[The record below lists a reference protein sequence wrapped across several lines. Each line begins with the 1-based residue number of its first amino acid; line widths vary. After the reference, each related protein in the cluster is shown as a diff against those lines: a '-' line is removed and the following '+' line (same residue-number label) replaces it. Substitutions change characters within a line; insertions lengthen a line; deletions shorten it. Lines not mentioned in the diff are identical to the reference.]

1 LNSRFATEGKATDQ
15 GRRKLMS
22 RIYETM
28 FIVSPKLDEENRNA
42 MAEKVRDYIVERVGG
57 TIEKFD
63 RWGVRKLAYRVTK
76 GFSEGD
82 YTVIQFKADP
92 ESVDILERFFG
103 ITPEVFRWQ
112 TFRREDLEKAE
123 KKALL
128 KKDEAAEQPVVEESV
143 QNAESEEAPV
153 EDTATEEAVAV
164 EVETTEEEKQ
174 TEE

>member
-1 LNSRFATEGKATDQ
+1 
-15 GRRKLMS
+15 MI

-28 FIVSPKLDEENRNA
+28 FIVSPRLDEESRNS

-63 RWGVRKLAYRVTK
+63 RWGIRKLAYRVTK

-82 YTVIQFKADP
+82 YTVIQFKADS
-92 ESVDILERFFG
+92 ESVDILEKFYG

-128 KKDEAAEQPVVEESV
+128 KKGTSEEELPEGQTDANTVESPVVEGSEAV
-143 QNAESEEAPV
+143 SEETV
-153 EDTATEEAVAV
+153 ETVETEE
-164 EVETTEEEKQ
+164 
-174 TEE
+174 

>member
-1 LNSRFATEGKATDQ
+1 MK
-15 GRRKLMS
+15 

-28 FIVSPKLDEENRNA
+28 FIVSPKLDEEERNA

-63 RWGVRKLAYRVTK
+63 RWGIRKLAYRVAK

-82 YTVIQFKADP
+82 YTVVQFRAEP
-92 ESVDILERFFG
+92 ETLDILERFFG
-103 ITPEVFRWQ
+103 ITPDVFRWQ

-123 KKALL
+123 KKASL
-128 KKDEAAEQPVVEESV
+128 KPAEAVEEPETVEVVESVEAAAETVVEDSSDEAAGVETETVEEV
-143 QNAESEEAPV
+143 
-153 EDTATEEAVAV
+153 
-164 EVETTEEEKQ
+164 KQ

>member
-1 LNSRFATEGKATDQ
+1 
-15 GRRKLMS
+15 MI

-28 FIVSPKLDEENRNA
+28 FIVSPRLDEESRNS

-63 RWGVRKLAYRVTK
+63 RWGIRKLAYRVTK

-82 YTVIQFKADP
+82 YTVIQFKADS
-92 ESVDILERFFG
+92 ESVDILEKFYG
-103 ITPEVFRWQ
+103 ITPEIFRWQ

-128 KKDEAAEQPVVEESV
+128 KKGTSEEELPEGQTDANTVESPVVEGSEAV
-143 QNAESEEAPV
+143 SEE
-153 EDTATEEAVAV
+153 T
-164 EVETTEEEKQ
+164 VETVEMEE
-174 TEE
+174 

>member
-1 LNSRFATEGKATDQ
+1 
-15 GRRKLMS
+15 MI

-28 FIVSPKLDEENRNA
+28 FIVSPRLDEESRNS
-42 MAEKVRDYIVERVGG
+42 MAEKVRDYIVERVSG

-63 RWGVRKLAYRVTK
+63 RWGIRKLAYRVTK

-82 YTVIQFKADP
+82 YTVIQFKADS
-92 ESVDILERFFG
+92 ESVDILEKFYG

-128 KKDEAAEQPVVEESV
+128 KKGTSEEELPER
-143 QNAESEEAPV
+143 QTETDTAESPVAEGSETSGEETV
-153 EDTATEEAVAV
+153 ETVATEE
-164 EVETTEEEKQ
+164 
-174 TEE
+174 

>member
-1 LNSRFATEGKATDQ
+1 MK
-15 GRRKLMS
+15 

-42 MAEKVRDYIVERVGG
+42 TAEKVRDYIVERVGG
-57 TIEKFD
+57 TVEKFD
-63 RWGVRKLAYRVTK
+63 RWGMRKLAYRVSK

-92 ESVDILERFFG
+92 ESVDTLERFFG
-103 ITPEVFRWQ
+103 VTPEVFRWQ

-128 KKDEAAEQPVVEESV
+128 KQ
-143 QNAESEEAPV
+143 
-153 EDTATEEAVAV
+153 EEAVDETQAPDENLDDEAV
-164 EVETTEEEKQ
+164 LENSEETATDGAVDVESEKIEEVKQ
-174 TEE
+174 TED

>member
-1 LNSRFATEGKATDQ
+1 MK
-15 GRRKLMS
+15 

-28 FIVSPKLDEENRNA
+28 FIVSPKLDEEERNA

-63 RWGVRKLAYRVTK
+63 RWGIRKLAYRVAK

-82 YTVIQFKADP
+82 YTVIQFRAEP
-92 ESVDILERFFG
+92 ETVDILERFYG
-103 ITPEVFRWQ
+103 ITPDVFRWQ

-123 KKALL
+123 KKASL
-128 KKDEAAEQPVVEESV
+128 KPAETVVEPETVEAAENVGVAAEPIVEDSSDETPGVETETVEEV
-143 QNAESEEAPV
+143 
-153 EDTATEEAVAV
+153 
-164 EVETTEEEKQ
+164 KQ

>member
-1 LNSRFATEGKATDQ
+1 
-15 GRRKLMS
+15 MI

-28 FIVSPKLDEENRNA
+28 FIVSPRLDEESRNS

-63 RWGVRKLAYRVTK
+63 RWGIRKLAYRVTK

-82 YTVIQFKADP
+82 YTVIQFKADS
-92 ESVDILERFFG
+92 ESVDILEKFYG
-103 ITPEVFRWQ
+103 ITPEIFRWQ

-128 KKDEAAEQPVVEESV
+128 KKGTSEEELPEGQTDANTVESPVVEGSEAV
-143 QNAESEEAPV
+143 SEETV
-153 EDTATEEAVAV
+153 ETVETEE
-164 EVETTEEEKQ
+164 
-174 TEE
+174 

>member
-1 LNSRFATEGKATDQ
+1 MQ
-15 GRRKLMS
+15 

-42 MAEKVRDYIVERVGG
+42 TAEKVRDYIVERVGG
-57 TIEKFD
+57 TVEKFD
-63 RWGVRKLAYRVTK
+63 RWGMRKLAYRVSK

-92 ESVDILERFFG
+92 ESVDTLERFFG
-103 ITPEVFRWQ
+103 VTPEVFRWQ

-128 KKDEAAEQPVVEESV
+128 KQ
-143 QNAESEEAPV
+143 
-153 EDTATEEAVAV
+153 EEAVDETQVPDENLDDEVVPENSEETATDGAV
-164 EVETTEEEKQ
+164 DVESEKIEEVKQ
-174 TEE
+174 TED

>member
-1 LNSRFATEGKATDQ
+1 MQ
-15 GRRKLMS
+15 

-42 MAEKVRDYIVERVGG
+42 TAEKVRDYIVERVGG
-57 TIEKFD
+57 TVEKFD
-63 RWGVRKLAYRVTK
+63 RWGMRKLAYRVSK

-92 ESVDILERFFG
+92 ESVDTLERFFG
-103 ITPEVFRWQ
+103 VTPEVFRWQ

-128 KKDEAAEQPVVEESV
+128 KQ
-143 QNAESEEAPV
+143 
-153 EDTATEEAVAV
+153 EEAVDETQAPDENLDDEAV
-164 EVETTEEEKQ
+164 LENSEETATDGAVDVESEKIEEVKQ
-174 TEE
+174 TED

>member
-1 LNSRFATEGKATDQ
+1 
-15 GRRKLMS
+15 MI

-28 FIVSPKLDEENRNA
+28 FIVSPRLDEESRNS

-63 RWGVRKLAYRVTK
+63 RWGIRKLAYRVTK

-82 YTVIQFKADP
+82 YTVIQFKADS
-92 ESVDILERFFG
+92 ESVDILEKFYG
-103 ITPEVFRWQ
+103 ITPEIFRWQ

-128 KKDEAAEQPVVEESV
+128 KKGT
-143 QNAESEEAPV
+143 SEEELPEGQTDANTV
-153 EDTATEEAVAV
+153 ESPGVEGSEAVSEETVETVETEE
-164 EVETTEEEKQ
+164 
-174 TEE
+174 

>member
-1 LNSRFATEGKATDQ
+1 MQ
-15 GRRKLMS
+15 

-42 MAEKVRDYIVERVGG
+42 TAEKVRDYIVERVGG
-57 TIEKFD
+57 TVEKFD
-63 RWGVRKLAYRVTK
+63 RWGMRKLAYRVSK

-92 ESVDILERFFG
+92 ESVDTLERFFG
-103 ITPEVFRWQ
+103 VTPEVFRWQ

-128 KKDEAAEQPVVEESV
+128 KQ
-143 QNAESEEAPV
+143 
-153 EDTATEEAVAV
+153 EEAVDETQVPDENLDDEAV
-164 EVETTEEEKQ
+164 LENSEETATDGAVDVESEKIEEVKQ
-174 TEE
+174 TED

>member
-1 LNSRFATEGKATDQ
+1 MK
-15 GRRKLMS
+15 

-28 FIVSPKLDEENRNA
+28 FIVSPKLDEEERNA

-63 RWGVRKLAYRVTK
+63 RWGIRKLAYRVAK

-82 YTVIQFKADP
+82 YTVVQFRAEP
-92 ESVDILERFFG
+92 ETLDILERFFG
-103 ITPEVFRWQ
+103 ITPDVFRWQ

-123 KKALL
+123 KKASL
-128 KKDEAAEQPVVEESV
+128 KPAETVEEPETVEVVESVEAAAETVVEDS
-143 QNAESEEAPV
+143 SGEA
-153 EDTATEEAVAV
+153 TG
-164 EVETTEEEKQ
+164 VETETVEEVKQ